1 MGKMEKQFTHLIT
14 LAKMKSFTIFKLLP
28 VWVAFAII
36 LPPPTLLVWLGVS
49 MVLDLIS
56 GVAKAI
62 KQGTPRTST
71 GYRRTVA
78 KFIQYGGA
86 IAIGIVLANISDYKK
101 DGESNQM
108 IYTYFSNSM
117 LLFIIYIEITSI
129 LENLIEV
136 SPDSEFTKKFLKPVH
151 KAFSFDFKQFFATE
165 DKPKP

>member
-1 MGKMEKQFTHLIT
+1 
-14 LAKMKSFTIFKLLP
+14 MKSMLIKYLFIS
-28 VWVAFAII
+28 AFAII
-36 LPPPTLLVWLGVS
+36 LPPPNLLIWLGVS
-49 MVLDLIS
+49 MFLDLVTGI
-56 GVAKAI
+56 AKAI
-62 KQGTPRTST
+62 KKGTPRTST

-101 DGESNQM
+101 DGDGSQM

-136 SPDSEFTKKFLKPVH
+136 SPESDFTKKFLNPAH
-151 KAFSFDFKQFFATE
+151 KLFSFDFKQFFTTE
-165 DKPKP
+165 QKK